1 MRPRETDLAPA
12 GTFSLERLSLKMTAP
27 PLRQWGLTPAISSA
41 LPTPADV
48 SLNGALIE
56 ELKRQN
62 NYESPAETAK
72 RCVGFCVPRL
82 AQLNHRPSRQATLQL
97 LYQVTVE
104 FVKEV
109 CRRKGFSEASVAEF
123 GGKIFP
129 YGSYRLGVYGPGA
142 SNMLLCLVQLSVRA
156 VKADGRIEGS
166 DIDTLVVAPR
176 QVKREDFFELFPTI
190 LKRIIPTKDVG
201 DMTAVPDSFVP
212 IIKMELCGIDIDL
225 IFARIPTLNSVPLD
239 LDLRDTKL
247 LEGMDQAEIKSVN
260 GTRVTDEIL
269 GLVPQPKTFRTALRA
284 IKLWAQRRAIYANI
298 LGFPGGVAW
307 AMLVARVCQLYPTAT
322 GSTIVQKFFFIIG
335 QWSWPSP
342 IMLKAIETGKE
353 KTWNPQIYPGDKR
366 NLMPVITPAYPS
378 MCATFNISKS
388 GKATILKELKRGG
401 EVVKK
406 IVEGKAPWNAL
417 FDRHCFFTQD
427 HRYYLHVI
435 SSSNNKD
442 AALAWSGL
450 VESKVRILVMKLEDQ
465 ADMIELARPFIKG
478 YERVHRVNTDAEA
491 AEVKKGSVR
500 YQVQQTKTTDETND
514 QTRAAAAE
522 TGTVVGGAKDARAQ
536 SNGTSEQQTIYTTT
550 FYVGI
555 ELTAAATKN
564 LDISAAISFF
574 KATCTSWQNWKEE
587 LHEINVLPIKW

>member
-1 MRPRETDLAPA
+1 MCR
-12 GTFSLERLSLKMTAP
+12 
-27 PLRQWGLTPAISSA
+27 
-41 LPTPADV
+41 ADP
-48 SLNGALIE
+48 I
-56 ELKRQN
+56 K
-62 NYESPAETAK
+62 
-72 RCVGFCVPRL
+72 
-82 AQLNHRPSRQATLQL
+82 
-97 LYQVTVE
+97 
-104 FVKEV
+104 
-109 CRRKGFSEASVAEF
+109 
-123 GGKIFP
+123 
-129 YGSYRLGVYGPGA
+129 
-142 SNMLLCLVQLSVRA
+142 
-156 VKADGRIEGS
+156 GS

-190 LKRIIPTKDVG
+190 LKRNVPAKDIG
-201 DMTAVPDSFVP
+201 NMTAVPDSFVP

-225 IFARIPTLNSVPLD
+225 IFARIPTLNSVPLN
-239 LDLRDTKL
+239 LDLRDTRL

-322 GSTIVQKFFFIIG
+322 GSTIIQKFFFIIG

-353 KTWNPQIYPGDKR
+353 KTWNPQIYAGDKK

-388 GKATILKELKRGG
+388 GKSIILKELKRGEG
-401 EVVKK
+401 VVKK
-406 IVEGKAPWNAL
+406 IIEGKLPWNAL
-417 FDRHCFFTQD
+417 FDRHTFFTQD
-427 HRYYLHVI
+427 HRYYLNVI
-435 SSSNNKD
+435 SSSNDKD

-450 VESKVRILVMKLEDQ
+450 VESKVRILVMKLEEQ

-478 YERVHRVNTDAEA
+478 YERVHKVKTDAEA
-491 AEVKKGSVR
+491 EEVKKGSVK
-500 YQVQQTKTTDETND
+500 YQVRETQTTDETND
-514 QTRAAAAE
+514 PIRVAAAE
-522 TGTVVGGAKDARAQ
+522 TGTVVGDAKEAKDVKNAQ
-536 SNGTSEQQTIYTTT
+536 AKTNGTNELQTIYTTT

-564 LDISAAISFF
+564 LDISSAIGFF
-574 KATCTSWQNWKEE
+574 KNTCTSWGNWKEE
-587 LHEINVLPIKW
+587 LHEVNVVPIKW